1 MSAMYF
7 PSRKE
12 ASAGNAW
19 DSIAEKLNQIIIHH
33 SFESNKRGDRERWE
47 LLLRKFK
54 STEKEAA
61 SGIAVYIRL
70 VKIWVFGLISV
81 IKKDKLSI

>member
-1 MSAMYF
+1 M
-7 PSRKE
+7 
-12 ASAGNAW
+12 
-19 DSIAEKLNQIIIHH
+19 
-33 SFESNKRGDRERWE
+33 
-47 LLLRKFK
+47 LLRKFK